1 EYQMFKGAK
10 KIIIGFSS
18 GPDSVCLLDVLN
30 AIYRKKKELVLVY
43 INHGIRPKKFLK
55 SEEELTRYYANLYQ
69 CDYKIIKVNVPK
81 TKKGIEAEAR
91 ERRYRALINYANSI
105 SANRIA
111 LGHNLDDRIETFFM
125 NLIRGSGTLGLKS
138 IPPVRLP
145 FVRPLIDVRKVE
157 ILNYLKMKKLKFSE
171 DFTNLNTDIRRNY
184 IRHKII
190 PQFLKLNPK
199 IYETIK
205 RDIELLYADEEFLQ
219 GVANEVYK
227 NLVKKKGNGLTIDL
241 NRLFYYNKAI
251 GNRLIM
257 KMLMELK
264 GDLTGIESKHIEMIR
279 GLGYKV
285 SGKFLNLPGGMYAQK
300 IYDKVFMGFV
310 ERKSNNKPEV
320 QLKVGNPVEFGKF
333 VIQAELVKK
342 FDLKKKAE
350 NSEVFDY
357 SQLCP
362 PLILRKRKTG
372 DIVRIKNGVKKLKE
386 ILNEKKIPVNERD
399 DLILLC
405 DREGILWVLGVYR
418 AYRAFIEKDTE
429 DILKVQ
435 YEDIN

>member
-1 EYQMFKGAK
+1 
-10 KIIIGFSS
+10 
-18 GPDSVCLLDVLN
+18 
-30 AIYRKKKELVLVY
+30 
-43 INHGIRPKKFLK
+43 
-55 SEEELTRYYANLYQ
+55 
-69 CDYKIIKVNVPK
+69 
-81 TKKGIEAEAR
+81 
-91 ERRYRALINYANSI
+91 
-105 SANRIA
+105 
-111 LGHNLDDRIETFFM
+111 
-125 NLIRGSGTLGLKS
+125 
-138 IPPVRLP
+138 
-145 FVRPLIDVRKVE
+145 
-157 ILNYLKMKKLKFSE
+157 
-171 DFTNLNTDIRRNY
+171 
-184 IRHKII
+184 
-190 PQFLKLNPK
+190 
-199 IYETIK
+199 
-205 RDIELLYADEEFLQ
+205 EEFLQ